1 MQVITIASNLG
12 VTKRKPVKGEM
23 RVIEVYL
30 VPTAN
35 GQKVAV
41 LLEEIGLPY
50 VAHRIVR
57 TAGDRPSDSYL
68 ALNPMGKY
76 PTLVDPDAA
85 GGPLAVFETLAI
97 ALYLIEKTG
106 MLLPSS
112 VAARSAAHTWAAVAA
127 SDLTPAMAT
136 QYFLTLRATTDVTEA
151 TDWVLSEIDRF
162 LTAIDRR
169 LAAETYLAGQDYSY
183 ADVLT
188 YPLMVTSVQRL
199 EGGYGHYRN
208 VARWAELVGSRDAVK
223 KGMAVA
229 R

>member
-1 MQVITIASNLG
+1 M
-12 VTKRKPVKGEM
+12 
-23 RVIEVYL
+23 IEVYL

-41 LLEEIGLPY
+41 LLEELGLPY

-57 TAGDRPSDSYL
+57 TAGDRPPESYL

-76 PTLVDPDAA
+76 PTLVDPDAP

-97 ALYLIEKTG
+97 AQYLLEKTG
-106 MLLPSS
+106 KLLPASP
-112 VAARSAAHTWAAVAA
+112 AARSAAHMWAAVAA

-151 TDWVLSEIDRF
+151 TDWVLSEIHRF
-162 LTAIDRR
+162 LAAIDAR
-169 LAAETYLAGQDYSY
+169 LARATYLAGNDYSY

-199 EGGYGHYRN
+199 EGGYARYRN
-208 VARWAELVGSRDAVK
+208 IARWVDLVGARDAVK